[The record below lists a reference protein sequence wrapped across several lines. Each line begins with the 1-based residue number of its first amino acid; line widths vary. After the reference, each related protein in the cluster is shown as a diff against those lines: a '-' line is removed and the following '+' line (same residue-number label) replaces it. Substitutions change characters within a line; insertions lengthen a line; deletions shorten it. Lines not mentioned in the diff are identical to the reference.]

1 LIIPNGSWCFN
12 QPRHKGGKKM
22 ANLAKRF
29 ILLAAVAIFAIATGC
44 SSKDSAE
51 PVASTQE
58 KQPAAAAEQPKA
70 TAEQQ
75 AESAQPVA
83 QVPSMEAKPMTLSGT
98 VEETDAGI
106 VIASDL
112 GKFLVTGHDLSDMI
126 GKTVNVTGTIQES
139 AGSPT
144 IEITSVEAAE

>member
-1 LIIPNGSWCFN
+1 
-12 QPRHKGGKKM
+12 M
-22 ANLAKRF
+22 ANLAKLC
-29 ILLAAVAIFAIATGC
+29 IILAAVTLFAIATGC
-44 SSKDSAE
+44 SSKDSAQ

-58 KQPAAAAEQPKA
+58 KQPAAAAEQPKT

-75 AESAQPVA
+75 TESAQPVA
-83 QVPSMEAKPMTLSGT
+83 QVPSSEAKPMALSGT

-126 GKTVNVTGTIQES
+126 GKKVSVTGTIQEA

-144 IEITSVEAAE
+144 IQITSVESAE